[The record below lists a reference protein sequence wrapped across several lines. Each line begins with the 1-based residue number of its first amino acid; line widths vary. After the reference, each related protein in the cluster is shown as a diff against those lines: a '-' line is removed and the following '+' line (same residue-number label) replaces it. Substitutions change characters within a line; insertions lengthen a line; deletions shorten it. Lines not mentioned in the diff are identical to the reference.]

1 MRNKLLESLRL
12 EDLNGNAR
20 ELAELIG
27 LEAFIRLVDVYGG
40 TSSLYIPKAEQLV
53 LPVRDEM
60 IRREFDGNNSYVL
73 ARKWG
78 LTERY
83 IREIAKEKMKELR
96 LTPGPG
102 QTSFWD

>member
-1 MRNKLLESLRL
+1 MRNELLEALRL

-27 LEAFIRLVDVYGG
+27 MEGFIRLVDVYGG
-40 TSSLYIPKAEQLV
+40 TSNLYIPKAEQLV

-60 IRREFDGNNSYVL
+60 IRREFDGRNSIQL

-78 LTERY
+78 LTERH
-83 IREIAKEKMKELR
+83 IREIVKDKIKELR
-96 LTPGPG
+96 IAPGPG
-102 QTSFWD
+102 QMSLWD